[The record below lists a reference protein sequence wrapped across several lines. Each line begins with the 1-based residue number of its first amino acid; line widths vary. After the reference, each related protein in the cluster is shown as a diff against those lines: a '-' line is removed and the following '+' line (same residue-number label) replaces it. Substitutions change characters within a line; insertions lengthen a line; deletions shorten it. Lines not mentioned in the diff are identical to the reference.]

1 MSSSPSISRQR
12 VWSSIS
18 NGALIPAAPAA
29 PPALSALAAPAAPPL
44 SLAPAAQLRPPAPR
58 GGPGP
63 PRDLGARVGLDG
75 VLQGAHDGL
84 RQDHR

>member
-12 VWSSIS
+12 VYSSIS
-18 NGALIPAAPAA
+18 NGALIPAAPSA
-29 PPALSALAAPAAPPL
+29 PPALSALAAPAAPPVP
-44 SLAPAAQLRPPAPR
+44 LAPAAQLRPPAAAQVH
-58 GGPGP
+58 
-63 PRDLGARVGLDG
+63 RDLGARVGLDG